1 MDFSALL
8 FFAFGITYI
17 GGLVYVANQVEA
29 TRLKPQRANNSAPS
43 QGNFASGMEI
53 SQAVVLRWLLYGLV
67 GMMFSA
73 GFVVLQ
79 TALFVD
85 MAGGLEGQ
93 AQFPLEDIQIDTSAA
108 LVVFGLAIVLSF
120 LSFRL
125 INSVRTRERLQ
136 GLIGARGSYNPDS
149 PVHTAAVILM
159 LAIVVWTMASFL
171 IQGGI
176 SGLAE
181 DLAQQGFDPG
191 DLLFEGTL
199 RVMIVF
205 LGVGLAIRRDWSQT
219 MERLGLRI
227 PTAQDL
233 TRGIGVGLLLILFMI
248 VFGLIWQQTTAP
260 DLLEEQTAAN
270 QQLNQLF
277 SSLPMAFLLAIT
289 AAVGEEIWIRGA
301 LQPVFGILISS
312 LFFML
317 LHTQVLLT
325 PGTLL
330 ILIVSLGLAWV
341 RQTTSTTAAI
351 IAHFVFNFIPLVFL
365 QTVV

>member
-53 SQAVVLRWLLYGLV
+53 SQVVVLRWLLYGLV

-108 LVVFGLAIVLSF
+108 LVVFVLAIALSF

-125 INSVRTRERLQ
+125 INSVKTRQRLQ

-149 PVHTAAVILM
+149 PVHTAAAILM
-159 LAIVVWTMASFL
+159 LAIVVWTMASFV

-199 RVMIVF
+199 RVMIVL

-219 MERLGLRI
+219 MQRLALRI

-233 TRGIGVGLLLILFMI
+233 TRGVGVGLLLILFMV

-260 DLLEEQTAAN
+260 DLLEEQTAAT
-270 QQLNQLF
+270 QQPDHLF
-277 SSLPMAFLLAIT
+277 SSAAMVSQLAATT
-289 AAVGEEIWIRGA
+289 ARGEEHSTRGA
-301 LQPVFGILISS
+301 LYTVFGILSTR
-312 LFFML
+312 LFFMQ
-317 LHTQVLLT
+317 HPAPVLLT
-325 PGTLL
+325 RGAPLSP
-330 ILIVSLGLAWV
+330 IVSRG
-341 RQTTSTTAAI
+341 R
-351 IAHFVFNFIPLVFL
+351 
-365 QTVV
+365 